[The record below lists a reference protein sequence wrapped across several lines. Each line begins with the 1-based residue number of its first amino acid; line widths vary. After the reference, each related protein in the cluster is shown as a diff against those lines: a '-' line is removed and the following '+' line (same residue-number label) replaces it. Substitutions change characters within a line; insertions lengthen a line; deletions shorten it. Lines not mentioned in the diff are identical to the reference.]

1 MAVNPLEKAI
11 RTQIEKHPTSEQAI
25 EALAILQSYQKTRQ
39 QIESVFTNFMEGTR
53 TKQVNQYFEIRRL
66 LEAFDIKFPR
76 SLKSQSTDVKAFPM
90 EWKGDR
96 SAVLYWAIGDGWSVG
111 HKDFDKDLTGEW
123 DGFDLEDTLQANG
136 YSFTEYEDD

>member
-1 MAVNPLEKAI
+1 MAINSLAKAI
-11 RTQIEKHPTSEQAI
+11 TTQIGKHPTSEQTI
-25 EALAILQSYQKTRQ
+25 EAIAMLQSYQRIRK

-53 TKQVNQYFEIRRL
+53 TKQVNQYFEIRQL
-66 LEAFDIKFPR
+66 LEAFEIKFT
-76 SLKSQSTDVKAFPM
+76 SSIKSQSTDVKAFPM

-111 HKDFDKDLTGEW
+111 HKDFNKDLTGEW